1 MTGHNLAP
9 VKFQCSKLQ
18 TSNKT
23 CWRSQHGD
31 FFHCKFVPGCLL
43 QKRLATLDGRFS
55 SKWRQQLF
63 TIHDSVSHY
72 NKWEWVA
79 LRLMNAVCRTWLSS
93 SCTNTKLS
101 WSVMFCTA
109 WIHREPHSC
118 TKSRLIPMHNPVKF
132 FEHDL
137 RVWVYM
143 GLSSGYGLPMLKS
156 CPLGFGIYS
165 CCSPWYC
172 GRRLANKQHNLTA
185 RSGVIL
191 ASLGQVSIIEPY
203 RTAQISGMFTPLYT
217 WKRLHM
223 TQNPSGCLENRGS
236 CVLQSF
242 FPLLQA
248 PHPSARTEGLRAGFL
263 QAEGEPEFQKQ
274 FFTFW
279 SWIRLWNFH
288 LPKIHK
294 HTRFVPGCFGGS
306 IPSLR
311 NKLTIHRQRCPYQ
324 CHAEVVFY

>member
-1 MTGHNLAP
+1 
-9 VKFQCSKLQ
+9 
-18 TSNKT
+18 
-23 CWRSQHGD
+23 
-31 FFHCKFVPGCLL
+31 
-43 QKRLATLDGRFS
+43 
-55 SKWRQQLF
+55 
-63 TIHDSVSHY
+63 
-72 NKWEWVA
+72 
-79 LRLMNAVCRTWLSS
+79 
-93 SCTNTKLS
+93 
-101 WSVMFCTA
+101 
-109 WIHREPHSC
+109 
-118 TKSRLIPMHNPVKF
+118 
-132 FEHDL
+132 
-137 RVWVYM
+137 M

>member
-1 MTGHNLAP
+1 MLNPFFTQWS
-9 VKFQCSKLQ
+9 QCLCGPLHPHKWKGAKYIFSDFNTCDNWSQLGPCQVWSSKLQ

-72 NKWEWVA
+72 NKWEWVG

-93 SCTNTKLS
+93 SCTNTLS
-101 WSVMFCTA
+101 FLDRWCFA

-118 TKSRLIPMHNPVKF
+118 NKSRSIPMHNPVKF

-143 GLSSGYGLPMLKS
+143 GLSSCYGLPMLKS

-191 ASLGQVSIIEPY
+191 ASLGQVSITEPY
-203 RTAQISGMFTPLYT
+203 RTTQILGMFTPLYNIHEKDWT
-217 WKRLHM
+217 WLK
-223 TQNPSGCLENRGS
+223 
-236 CVLQSF
+236 
-242 FPLLQA
+242 
-248 PHPSARTEGLRAGFL
+248 
-263 QAEGEPEFQKQ
+263 
-274 FFTFW
+274 
-279 SWIRLWNFH
+279 I
-288 LPKIHK
+288 LP
-294 HTRFVPGCFGGS
+294 
-306 IPSLR
+306 
-311 NKLTIHRQRCPYQ
+311 
-324 CHAEVVFY
+324 VV